1 MLFGFTK
8 KKTDER
14 TESISCV
21 ISTVG
26 STIRNAP
33 FQEYR
38 IGDICEMRNRGSDYY
53 KQSEFVGPHEGAM
66 IIQPPNIEN
75 NRLIF
80 SGIEM
85 KYYSWAGY
93 NKKPD
98 LNIEIGDLLLV
109 KMAAPG
115 APFKSAVVY
124 ELPEPAITNSSI
136 HILKKIKC
144 NPSYLQL
151 IISSAEFQ
159 AQLRAKQTKSTIPTI
174 GQSTIA
180 DMTILLPPRAVQ
192 DEIVELL
199 GGYREK
205 NHSLIEE
212 LNQEIEARKKQY
224 DYYADAIL
232 WNNL

>member
-1 MLFGFTK
+1 MFGFGR
-8 KKTDER
+8 KKTEQVIDAAP
-14 TESISCV
+14 TINSIVQESS
-21 ISTVG
+21 
-26 STIRNAP
+26 
-33 FQEYR
+33 FQEVK
-38 IGDICEMRNRGSDYY
+38 IGEICEMRNRGSDYY
-53 KQSEFVGPHEGAM
+53 KQSEFVGPHEGSM

-75 NRLIF
+75 NKLIF

-85 KYYSWAGY
+85 KYYSWTGY

-136 HILKKIKC
+136 QILKKIKC

-159 AQLRAKQTKSTIPTI
+159 TQLRAKQTKSTIPTI

-205 NHSLIEE
+205 NHLLIEE
-212 LNQEIEARKKQY
+212 LNKEIEARRKQY
-224 DYYADAIL
+224 NYYADAIL